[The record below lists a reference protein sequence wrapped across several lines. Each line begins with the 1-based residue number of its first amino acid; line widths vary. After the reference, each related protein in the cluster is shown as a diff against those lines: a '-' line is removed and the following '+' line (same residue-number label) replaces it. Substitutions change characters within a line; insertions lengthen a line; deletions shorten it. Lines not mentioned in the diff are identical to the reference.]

1 MVVDM
6 RQICVRT
13 QHGRADDGAVG
24 TAVERG
30 HERIPGADRRERL
43 LETAAAEF
51 ACTGLRGTT
60 TAALAERAR
69 ISEPVLYAH
78 FENKDSLFRETV
90 ERSIDKRLRALEANL
105 AEVTAHSVIEC
116 VESMAEATVAVCVSG
131 AANAVLTNWALLETP
146 DYTTDLLR
154 KEVGNVCLLWE
165 HRLAERFPGSRSR
178 GVISMHLV
186 PYAVHACL
194 AYGFWLAAFR
204 HSPAS
209 AAPLV
214 RQFAGGIALAAS
226 TLISSEL

>member
-1 MVVDM
+1 MCGLSTGVLTTVPWA
-6 RQICVRT
+6 RQLS
-13 QHGRADDGAVG
+13 GA
-24 TAVERG
+24 T
-30 HERIPGADRRERL
+30 
-43 LETAAAEF
+43 
-51 ACTGLRGTT
+51 
-60 TAALAERAR
+60 
-69 ISEPVLYAH
+69 SESPVLTGG
-78 FENKDSLFRETV
+78 NGCLRLRQQSSLARGCEGRLRPLWQSAPASPSRFCTPTLRTRILCSEKQW
-90 ERSIDKRLRALEANL
+90 SAAFDKRLRALEANL

>member
-1 MVVDM
+1 MCGLSTGVLTTVPWA
-6 RQICVRT
+6 RQLSGATSESPVLTGGNGCLRLR
-13 QHGRADDGAVG
+13 QQSSLARGCEGR
-24 TAVERG
+24 
-30 HERIPGADRRERL
+30 
-43 LETAAAEF
+43 
-51 ACTGLRGTT
+51 LRPLWQSAPASPT
-60 TAALAERAR
+60 
-69 ISEPVLYAH
+69 PVLYAH